1 MGCRAVNYTLLEP
14 DVKLFRK
21 RETDQQPLVIPG
33 TGAPVF
39 DLLAHQMP
47 LPDWSDYL
55 GDLAEVAA

>member
-1 MGCRAVNYTLLEP
+1 M
-14 DVKLFRK
+14 KLFRK
-21 RETDQQPLVIPG
+21 RETAPEPVVIPG

-55 GDLAEVAA
+55 GDLEAVAA

>member
-1 MGCRAVNYTLLEP
+1 M
-14 DVKLFRK
+14 KLFRK
-21 RETDQQPLVIPG
+21 RETGQQPLVIPG